1 MTTPN
6 ASNVA
11 IPASATSRAAPIAQS
26 DRIAALDILRGVAM
40 LGILP
45 VNIMTSFAVNHR
57 ALFNP
62 ALVGPLQGSERWAY
76 LVMHLGFE
84 LKMMTLFSL
93 LFGAGMVVF
102 TQSDS
107 SIRVSSGPRRTA
119 GRYYLRL
126 GWLALFGLIHAY
138 GIWYG
143 DILFTYALC
152 ALPLYLLRN
161 CRPATLLAIGIPLIL
176 VAVVIFLGLGGLMHL
191 VRGNPEAWKQATAE
205 FQPSAE
211 VVAAELAARGGG
223 NYVELLKWNF
233 PQALM
238 MHLAVFPLFAIWRI
252 FGLMLV
258 GMALFKLG
266 ILSARA
272 STGVY
277 LAMVI
282 FGFLIGLP
290 MQYLGFD
297 FTDRSNYDPA
307 MVYGIFTNTT
317 YIASLFIAA
326 GYIGVVM
333 LAVRAGVLGFLGK
346 LLAGVGQMALT
357 CYLMQT
363 AICITVFTFLGYFS
377 KLSRVELWGVTIA
390 IWVFQMLFATFWLSK
405 FRFGPA
411 EWLWRSLTY
420 LKPQPIL
427 RSST

>member
-1 MTTPN
+1 MPTAHASQTPL
-6 ASNVA
+6 
-11 IPASATSRAAPIAQS
+11 PAPDTSRAAPIAQG

-45 VNIMTSFAVNHR
+45 VNIMTSFAVIHIT
-57 ALFNP
+57 LFNP
-62 ALVGPLQGSERWAY
+62 SLAGPLSGAERWAY

-84 LKMMTLFSL
+84 MKMMTLFSL

-102 TQSDS
+102 TQSDPSVRLS
-107 SIRVSSGPRRTA
+107 SATRRTA

-138 GIWYG
+138 GLWYG
-143 DILFTYALC
+143 DILFTYAIC
-152 ALPLYLLRN
+152 ALPVYLLRN
-161 CRPATLLAIGIPLIL
+161 CRPATLLAIGIPLIM

-191 VRGNPEAWKQATAE
+191 MRGNPDAWKQVSAE
-205 FQPSAE
+205 FHPSAE
-211 VVAAELAARGGG
+211 AVAAELAARGGG
-223 NYVELLKWNF
+223 NYFDLLKWNF
-233 PQALM
+233 PNALM

-272 STGVY
+272 STGTY
-277 LAMVI
+277 FAMVI
-282 FGFLIGLP
+282 FGFVIGLP
-290 MQYLGFD
+290 MQYLGFAY
-297 FTDRSNYDPA
+297 TDRSNYDPA
-307 MVYGIFTNTT
+307 MVYGVFTNTT

-333 LAVRAGVLGFLGK
+333 LAVRAGMLGFFGK
-346 LLAGVGQMALT
+346 LLASVGQMAFT

-363 AICITVFTFLGYFS
+363 AICITLFTFLGYFS

-390 IWVFQMLFATFWLSK
+390 IWIFQMLFATLWLTR

-411 EWLWRSLTY
+411 EWLWRSLIY
-420 LKPQPIL
+420 LKPQPML